1 MIRTTIK
8 ETPHGELLI
17 GRHDDV
23 GDHLEHNK
31 AVLAEGGDGYGPT
44 REWRRAASI
53 PLIVAE
59 SWKANLGV
67 DIFNPDHTKKV
78 NELLNSS
85 EWMFLRTAPGR
96 L

>member
-1 MIRTTIK
+1 MVQTTIR

-17 GRHDDV
+17 GQHDDV
-23 GDHLEHNK
+23 GDLLEQNK
-31 AVLAEGGDGYGPT
+31 RVLAEGGDGYSQS

-59 SWKANLGV
+59 KWKQDLGV
-67 DIFNPDHTKKV
+67 DVFNPDHTKKV
-78 NELLNSS
+78 QSLLNSN
-85 EWMFLRTAPGR
+85 EWSYLRTAPGR